1 MPKILENPKESILS
15 YAKEIVLTQG
25 IENLTMREVS
35 KKSGIAVGTIYNYFP
50 TKSILTIE
58 LIENYWYEYLNIV
71 DDIDKNFD
79 DLFIKL
85 QEIFKQMNFFVD
97 TFKEIWIKNY
107 SSEYTDD
114 GLNRKN
120 VFLDKLYKKLEK
132 ILIKEQ
138 DKKTIHLSI
147 DPYIIAKFLILNFM
161 MMAQM
166 NQFEYEDFD
175 KIIKDYL
182 SK

>member
-1 MPKILENPKESILS
+1 MPKILENPKECILL
-15 YAKEIVLTQG
+15 YAKEIVLTEG
-25 IENLTMREVS
+25 IENLTMRAVS

-50 TKSILTIE
+50 TKKDLTIE

-71 DDIDKNFD
+71 DEIDENYQ
-79 DLFIKL
+79 DLFLKL
-85 QEIFKQMNFFVD
+85 NEIFNQMTFFVN

-114 GLNRKN
+114 GITRKN
-120 VFLDKLYKKLEK
+120 VFLDKLNKKIET
-132 ILIKEQ
+132 ILINEQ
-138 DKKTIHLSI
+138 NKKVICLSL

-166 NQFEYEDFD
+166 NQFEYKDFD

-182 SK
+182 SY